1 MTDLMTNRGE
11 RVSQLSQQGSVLLV
25 FLRHFGCTFCRE
37 SLVELSKIK
46 RDADSMGVKI
56 VLVHMSRAA
65 YADQVLGIYDLGEVS
80 HVSDPEQELYREYGL
95 RRGKWWQLFGPPVV
109 WRGIV
114 AGLMKGNLPGKF
126 VADPY
131 QMPGVFVLRKN
142 KVISR
147 FVHRYASDRPQYREL
162 LNC

>member
-1 MTDLMTNRGE
+1 MTNKGE

-46 RDADSMGVKI
+46 RDADSKGVKI

-65 YADQVLGIYDLGEVS
+65 YADQVLSIYDLSDVS
-80 HVSDPEQELYREYGL
+80 HVSDPEQEIYREYGL
-95 RRGKWWQLFGPPVV
+95 RRGNWWQLFGLPVV
-109 WRGIV
+109 WRGLV
-114 AGLMKGNLPGKF
+114 AGLVKGNLPGKP

-131 QMPGVFVLRKN
+131 QMPGVFVLREN